1 MVQGEGSPMPRTGIL
16 TFSALFITL
25 CVQAA
30 DPAPERLDNWPQ
42 WRGPNADGIAPK
54 GDPPA
59 RWDES
64 TNIKWKIELPGSGSA
79 TPIVWQ
85 NRMYVLTAIK
95 TDRKPK
101 NAGKAADAEKTE
113 EPGDRRGGRRRGGRG
128 RMSTPTPT
136 TLYQFVILCLDA
148 DTGKTVWR
156 KVAGEEIP
164 HEGHHPSH
172 GFASASPVTD
182 GTYLYAS
189 FGSRGIYGYDV
200 EGNFKWKR
208 DLGDMKTRVGFGEGT
223 SPVLHGDA
231 LVVNWDHDGESF
243 ITCLD
248 AKTGADRWR
257 VDRNES
263 STWATPFIV
272 EQGGVTQVVTNGKNR
287 VRSYD
292 LATGK
297 LIWECGGQ
305 ASNPIPSPVT
315 LDGIVYCMT
324 GFRGYALY
332 AIPLDS
338 RGDITDSDK
347 IAWHR
352 KDNGPYVASP
362 IVYDGLLYFTKGRS
376 GILSCVDAKTGKEH
390 YINQRLPDFDMLYAS
405 LAGAA
410 GKVYVTARN
419 GTTLVLKQ
427 GPKYEVLATNKLDDV
442 IDASPVIVGK
452 RLYLR
457 GNKHLYCIA
466 RS

>member
-1 MVQGEGSPMPRTGIL
+1 MPRTAIL

-54 GDPPA
+54 ADLPA

-79 TPIVWQ
+79 TPIVWR

-95 TDRKPK
+95 TDRKPVD
-101 NAGKAADAEKTE
+101 AGKAAEAEKTE
-113 EPGDRRGGRRRGGRG
+113 ERGGRGGRRRGGRG
-128 RMSTPTPT
+128 GFRMSTPTPT
-136 TLYQFVILCLDA
+136 TLYEFVILCLDA
-148 DTGKTVWR
+148 NTGKTVWR
-156 KVAGEEIP
+156 KTAHEEVP

-182 GTYLYAS
+182 GAYLYAS

-248 AKTGADRWR
+248 ARTGADRWR

-263 STWATPFIV
+263 STWATPLIV
-272 EQGGVTQVVTNGKNR
+272 EQGGVTQVVTSGKNR

-332 AIPLDS
+332 AIPLDAK
-338 RGDITDSDK
+338 GDITDTDK
-347 IAWHR
+347 IAWNR

-390 YINQRLPDFDMLYAS
+390 YTNQRLPDFDMLYAS
-405 LAGAA
+405 LVGAA
-410 GKVYVTARN
+410 SKVYITARN
-419 GTTLVLKQ
+419 GTTLVLKH

-452 RLYLR
+452 RLFLR